1 MAGKGKK
8 SKDNPK
14 PISTL
19 NWMLTIFVI
28 SIPIVNIPFCLY
40 WAFVPWVNP
49 NKQNFCAALVF
60 FFILT
65 IGFWG
70 VLVISGN
77 AELSQLSALV
87 QSLASESGE

>member
-1 MAGKGKK
+1 MAGKGKQ
-8 SKDNPK
+8 SKENPK

-19 NWMLTIFVI
+19 NWMLTIFVV

-49 NKQNFCAALVF
+49 NKQNFCTALF
-60 FFILT
+60 FLFIL
-65 IGFWG
+65 G
-70 VLVISGN
+70 VVCLAVLAISGN
-77 AELSQLSALV
+77 TEVSQLSALV